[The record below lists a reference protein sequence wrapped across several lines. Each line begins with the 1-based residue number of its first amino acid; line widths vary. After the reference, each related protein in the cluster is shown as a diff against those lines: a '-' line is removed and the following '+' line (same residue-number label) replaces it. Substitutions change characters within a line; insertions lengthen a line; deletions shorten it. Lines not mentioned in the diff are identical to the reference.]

1 MGVSLALADLDVV
14 HRSCQHVVHVVNDIS
29 VALAS
34 EKEDFNR
41 KIMTRFSGDDL
52 LSNLPS
58 CYCGQTT
65 GEQNKYD
72 ICNVCHTPVIDST
85 MQELEPIVWMRA
97 PNGVRSL
104 INPLFWTMIS
114 EFFSR
119 GNFDVLRWIADTNY
133 HPVARVPAVMEA
145 VKAVI
150 PDRGYNY
157 FIDNFL
163 DGDRIIERLME
174 LKVYRTPPKRKVAT
188 DLMEMIRRYRHC
200 LFPQHVP
207 FPNKALVVLE
217 RSNVGNYIDTTIS
230 GVVDAIRTMTGID
243 LPENNFSIRT
253 KENRTIKTLCQY
265 GEFHLE
271 WASKSLAG
279 KPGILR
285 KHVYGSRSDF
295 SFRAVITSISDAHR
309 YDDIYISWGIA
320 VSVFR
325 LHLANKLDRL
335 GWLSN
340 QIVGFLDEHA
350 QKFHPLLAKLFDEL
364 ITESPGG
371 RIPVILGR
379 NPSLQ
384 RGSTQQLFIS
394 RVKHDVQIPT
404 ISLSVLVL
412 RSFNADFDG
421 DQVNVSL
428 ALDNRTA
435 QDQRALAPHMSTLDL
450 DEPYHISSSLSLP
463 KPVVSSIVE
472 WMHDDEGPL
481 TPEEQRMMDAIPDA

>member
-1 MGVSLALADLDVV
+1 MGVSLIIADLDFAY
-14 HRSCQHVVHVVNDIS
+14 HNSPYAGHVVNDIS

-41 KIMTRFSGDDL
+41 KIYTRFSGDDL
-52 LSNLPS
+52 LSNLPTCS
-58 CYCGQTT
+58 CGLTQ
-65 GEQNKYD
+65 GEHNKD
-72 ICNVCHTPVIDST
+72 EICPECHTPVVDSA
-85 MQELEPIVWMRA
+85 MQELQPIVWMRA
-97 PNGVRSL
+97 PNGVKSL

-119 GNFDVLRWIADTNY
+119 SNFDVLRWIADTNY
-133 HPVARVPAVMEA
+133 HPVIRVPAVMDA

-157 FIDNFL
+157 FINNFL
-163 DGDRIIERLME
+163 EGDKILERLME
-174 LKVYRTPPKRKVAT
+174 LKVYRTPQKRKTAA
-188 DLMEMIRRYRHC
+188 DLMELIRRYRDR
-200 LFPQHVP
+200 LFPQYVP
-207 FPNKALVVLE
+207 FPNKALVVIE
-217 RSNVGNYIDTTIS
+217 RSNVGTYIDTTIS

-243 LPENNFSIRT
+243 LPETNFTVRV
-253 KENRTIKTLCQY
+253 KENRTIKTICQY
-265 GEFHLE
+265 AEFHQE
-271 WASKSLAG
+271 WNSKSLAG
-279 KPGILR
+279 KPGVLR

-295 SFRAVITSISDAHR
+295 CFRAVIVSISDAHR

-325 LHLANKLDRL
+325 LHLANKLDKM
-335 GWLSN
+335 GWLAN
-340 QIVGFLDEHA
+340 QIVEFLDEHA
-350 QKFHPLLAKLFDEL
+350 QKFHPLMAKLLDDL
-364 ITESPGG
+364 IAEAPGG
-371 RIPVILGR
+371 RIPVVLGR

-394 RVKHDVQIPT
+394 RVMHDVLIPT

-435 QDQRALAPHMSTLDL
+435 RDQRTLAPHMSALDL
-450 DEPYHISSSLSLP
+450 DEPYHISSSLAFP
-463 KPVVSSIVE
+463 KPVVSSMAE
-472 WMHDDEGPL
+472 WMHDADEIL
-481 TPEEQRMMDAIPDA
+481 TAEQQRMMASLPDA

>member
-1 MGVSLALADLDVV
+1 MGVSLALADLDAVY
-14 HRSCQHVVHVVNDIS
+14 HNSQHVVHIVNDIS

-41 KIMTRFSGDDL
+41 KIYTRFSGDDL

-58 CYCGQTT
+58 CVCGVTT
-65 GEQNKYD
+65 GEQNKDEYCPE
-72 ICNVCHTPVIDST
+72 CNTPVVDSA
-85 MQELEPIVWMRA
+85 MQELQPIVWMRA

-104 INPLFWTMIS
+104 INPLFWTMVS
-114 EFFSR
+114 DFFSR
-119 GNFDVLRWIADTNY
+119 SNFDVLRWVADTNY
-133 HPVARVPAVMEA
+133 HPVARVPAVMDA

-157 FIDNFL
+157 FIDNFQW
-163 DGDRIIERLME
+163 IVETLME
-174 LKVYRTPPKRKVAT
+174 LKVYRTPPKRKLAA
-188 DLMEMIRRYRHC
+188 DLMEMMRRYKHC
-200 LFPQHVP
+200 LFPQYVP
-207 FPNKALVVLE
+207 FPNKALVVIE
-217 RSNVGNYIDTTIS
+217 RSNVGTYIDTTVS

-243 LPENNFSIRT
+243 LPETNFHVRT
-253 KENRTIKTLCQY
+253 KENRTIKTICQY
-265 GEFHLE
+265 SEFQQE
-271 WASKSLAG
+271 WGSKSLAG
-279 KPGILR
+279 KPGVLR

-295 SFRAVITSISDAHR
+295 SFRAVISSISDAHR

-325 LHLANKLDRL
+325 LHLDNKLDKL
-335 GWLSN
+335 GWTAN

-364 ITESPGG
+364 IGESPGG
-371 RIPVILGR
+371 RIPVVLGR

-394 RVKHDVQIPT
+394 KVKHEVERPT

-435 QDQRALAPHMSTLDL
+435 RDQRALAPHMSALDL
-450 DEPYHISSSLSLP
+450 DEPYHISSSLSFP
-463 KPVVSSIVE
+463 KPVVSSIAE
-472 WMHDDEGPL
+472 WMHSPEGPL
-481 TPEEQRMMDAIPDA
+481 TPEQERMMAALPDA

>member
-1 MGVSLALADLDVV
+1 MGVSLILADLDAVRLSSPYDI
-14 HRSCQHVVHVVNDIS
+14 HIVNDIS

-41 KIMTRFSGDDL
+41 KIYTKFSGDDL
-52 LSNLPS
+52 LSNLPTCS
-58 CYCGQTT
+58 CGLTT
-65 GEQNKYD
+65 GEPNKGET
-72 ICNVCHTPVIDST
+72 CPECHTPVVDAA
-85 MQELEPIVWMRA
+85 MQDLQPIVWMRA

-104 INPLFWTMIS
+104 INPEFWTMIS
-114 EFFSR
+114 DFFSR
-119 GNFDVLRWIADTNY
+119 SNFDVLRWIADTNY
-133 HPVARVPAVMEA
+133 HPVVRVPAVMDA

-157 FIDNFL
+157 LIDNFFP
-163 DGDRIIERLME
+163 IVEALME
-174 LKVYRTPPKRKVAT
+174 LKVYRTPKKRETAA
-188 DLMEMIRRYRHC
+188 DLMELMRRYRHC
-200 LFPQHVP
+200 LFPQYVP
-207 FPNKALVVLE
+207 FPNKALVVIE
-217 RSNVGNYIDTTIS
+217 RSNVGTYIDTTIS

-243 LPENNFSIRT
+243 LPENNYSVRV
-253 KENRTIKTLCQY
+253 KENRTIKTICQY
-265 GEFHLE
+265 AEFHQE
-271 WASKSLAG
+271 WSSKSLAG

-295 SFRAVITSISDAHR
+295 SFRAVIDSISDAHR

-325 LHLANKLDRL
+325 LHLANKLDKM
-335 GWLSN
+335 GWLAN
-340 QIVGFLDEHA
+340 QIVEFLDKHA
-350 QKFHPLLAKLFDEL
+350 LTFHPLLAKLFDEL
-364 ITESPGG
+364 IAEAPGG

-394 RVKHDVQIPT
+394 KVKHDVQIPT

-435 QDQRALAPHMSTLDL
+435 RDQRALAPHMSALDL
-450 DEPYHISSSLSLP
+450 DEPYHISASLAFP
-463 KPVVSSIVE
+463 KPVVSSMAE

-481 TPEEQRMMDAIPDA
+481 TPEEIRMMESLPDA